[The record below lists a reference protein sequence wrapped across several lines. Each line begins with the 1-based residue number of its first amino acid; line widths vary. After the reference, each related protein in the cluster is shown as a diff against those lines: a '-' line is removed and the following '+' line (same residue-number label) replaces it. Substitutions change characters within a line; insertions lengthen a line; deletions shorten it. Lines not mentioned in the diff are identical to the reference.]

1 MSTATKTQHG
11 YLVLA
16 DISGYTSF
24 LSTTEL
30 EHAHDILSELLEL
43 LVARLTPALSLVKL
57 EGDAVFVHAPEA
69 TLARGETLLELIEAT
84 YVAFRDRVETVHRH
98 TTCTCNACKAIPTLD
113 LKFITHHG
121 DYVVQQVAGRIELA
135 GSDVN
140 LAHRLL
146 KNGVGEATGWRA
158 YALFTERSLEHMCMR
173 PEGMHEQT
181 ETYEHLGEVRTYS
194 LDLRA
199 RYQEL
204 AGARRIVVAPE
215 EAHGS
220 LSCDLPAPPVV
231 AWEWLNDPHKR
242 GLWTAGTTW
251 SAVARP
257 GGRTSVGARNH
268 CAHGKGASL
277 EEILDWRPFEYV
289 TARSEQQGGPPMT
302 MTYTISLEPTAAGT
316 RLTLL
321 LTCQLPLPRPLM
333 RLALKP
339 LLKMVMGHWRHGFA
353 ELARLLGEQARRG
366 RRPGRARP
374 RLSTRGVLHRPG
386 SGTARLTTP

>member
-43 LVARLTPALSLVKL
+43 IVGRLTPALSLVKL

-69 TLARGETLLELIEAT
+69 TLARGETLIELIEAT

-121 DYVVQQVAGRIELA
+121 DYVIQQVAGRIELA

-146 KNGVGEATGWRA
+146 KNSVGEATGWRA
-158 YALFTERSLEHMCMR
+158 YALFTERSLEHLCVR
-173 PEGMHEQT
+173 PEGMHEQF
-181 ETYEHLGEVRTYS
+181 ERYEHLGQVKTYS
-194 LDLRA
+194 LNLRA
-199 RYQEL
+199 RYTAL
-204 AGARRIVVAPE
+204 AEARRIAVGPE

-220 LSCDLPAPPVV
+220 LTCDLPAPPVV
-231 AWEWLNDPHKR
+231 VWEWVNDPHKSQR
-242 GLWTAGTTW
+242 WLAGTTW
-251 SAVARP
+251 NVVARP
-257 GGRTSVGARNH
+257 GGRTGVGARNH

-289 TARSEQQGGPPMT
+289 TVRAEPQGGLPVT
-302 MTYTISLEPTAAGT
+302 MTYTIRLEPTAAGT
-316 RLTLL
+316 RATLH
-321 LTCQLPLPRPLM
+321 TACALPLPRPLQ
-333 RLALKP
+333 RLARKP
-339 LLKMVMGHWRHGFA
+339 VMKMIMGQWQRGFA
-353 ELARLLGEQARRG
+353 EMARLLGEQGGAAASQAA
-366 RRPGRARP
+366 PPQQP
-374 RLSTRGVLHRPG
+374 RH
-386 SGTARLTTP
+386 AHA